1 MVLDLSFMVH
11 KVVGLLLGAY
21 AEVDAR
27 DKQQRTPLHLCSE
40 TGHEAV
46 VKVRNQLDAQPG
58 CRHFEGCASCQ
69 VLPVVMNLLRSQS
82 TKAVQ

>member
-1 MVLDLSFMVH
+1 MVSYIRKLDTGVVYNITVCTYGKVAFGGAFPRFLVH

-40 TGHEAV
+40 TGHETV
-46 VKVRNQLDAQPG
+46 VKVRDQL
-58 CRHFEGCASCQ
+58 CAR
-69 VLPVVMNLLRSQS
+69 P
-82 TKAVQ
+82 

>member
-1 MVLDLSFMVH
+1 MVLDLSCVIH

-40 TGHEAV
+40 TGHQAV
-46 VKVRNQLDAQPG
+46 VKVSDQDAVN
-58 CRHFEGCASCQ
+58 SMLVQ
-69 VLPVVMNLLRSQS
+69 VVERFLRGKDVPYCCDVLAQFPE
-82 TKAVQ
+82 

>member
-1 MVLDLSFMVH
+1 MVLYLSSVTH

-40 TGHEAV
+40 TGHQAV
-46 VKVRNQLDAQPG
+46 AKVRDQLIVQP
-58 CRHFEGCASCQ
+58 
-69 VLPVVMNLLRSQS
+69 
-82 TKAVQ
+82 